1 MSDFFN
7 NFKDLI
13 TVLDIIFIFFIIVNL
28 ISGLRNGFVANLISF
43 SKWLIAFY
51 GVKILLPVLRPY
63 LDGLIES
70 ELITD
75 IILGT
80 VIFFLIL
87 FITLL
92 IIKGLKKTIKWSG
105 LGSID
110 TAFGFILG
118 ILKGYIYFISI
129 FSILNFVHSYEKWPD
144 YLNKGKSINIT
155 IWGNDLLLDILP
167 HRYEYIDKGTEKLNK
182 LK

>member
-1 MSDFFN
+1 VSDFFN

-13 TVLDIIFIFFIIVNL
+13 TILDIIFIFFIIVNL
-28 ISGLRNGFVANLISF
+28 ISGLRNGFVASLISF

-51 GVKILLPVLRPY
+51 GVKILLPILRPY

-75 IILGT
+75 IILST

-110 TAFGFILG
+110 TAFGFIFG
-118 ILKGYIYFISI
+118 ILKGYIYFVSI
-129 FSILNFVHSYEKWPD
+129 FSILSFVHPYEKWPD
-144 YLNKGKSINIT
+144 YLNNGKSVNII

>member
-7 NFKDLI
+7 NYKDLI
-13 TVLDIIFIFFIIVNL
+13 TILDIIFIFFIIVNL
-28 ISGLRNGFVANLISF
+28 ISGLKNGFVASLISF

-51 GVKILLPVLRPY
+51 GVKILLPILRPY

-75 IILGT
+75 IILGL

-110 TAFGFILG
+110 TAFGFIFG
-118 ILKGYIYFISI
+118 ILKGYIYFVSI
-129 FSILNFVHSYEKWPD
+129 FSILSFVHPYEKWPD
-144 YLNKGKSINIT
+144 YLNNGKSINIV

>member
-1 MSDFFN
+1 MN
-7 NFKDLI
+7 NVTGFLKENLFP
-13 TVLDIIFIFFIIVNL
+13 LDIIFIFFIIVNL

-51 GVKILLPVLRPY
+51 GVKILLPILRPY

-70 ELITD
+70 ELIAD
-75 IILGT
+75 IILGS

-87 FITLL
+87 FTTLL

-110 TAFGFILG
+110 TAFGFLFG
-118 ILKGYIYFISI
+118 IFKGYIYFVSI
-129 FSILNFVHSYEKWPD
+129 FSIF
-144 YLNKGKSINIT
+144 
-155 IWGNDLLLDILP
+155 
-167 HRYEYIDKGTEKLNK
+167 
-182 LK
+182 

>member
-1 MSDFFN
+1 VSDFFY

-13 TVLDIIFIFFIIVNL
+13 TILDIIFIFFIIVNL
-28 ISGLRNGFVANLISF
+28 ISGLRNGFVASLISF

-51 GVKILLPVLRPY
+51 GVKILLPILRPY

-75 IILGT
+75 IILGS

-110 TAFGFILG
+110 TAFGFIFG
-118 ILKGYIYFISI
+118 ILKGYIYFVSI
-129 FSILNFVHSYEKWPD
+129 FSILSFVHPYEKWPD
-144 YLNKGKSINIT
+144 YLNNGKSVNII

>member
-13 TVLDIIFIFFIIVNL
+13 TILDIIFIFFIIVNL
-28 ISGLRNGFVANLISF
+28 ISGLRNGLVASLISF

-51 GVKILLPVLRPY
+51 GVKILLPILRPY

-75 IILGT
+75 IILGS
-80 VIFFLIL
+80 VIFFLVL

-110 TAFGFILG
+110 TAFGFIFG
-118 ILKGYIYFISI
+118 ILKGYIYFVSI
-129 FSILNFVHSYEKWPD
+129 FSILSFVHPYEKWPN
-144 YLNKGKSINIT
+144 YLNNGKSVSII

-167 HRYEYIDKGTEKLNK
+167 HRYKYIDKGTEKLNK

>member
-7 NFKDLI
+7 NLKDLVTI
-13 TVLDIIFIFFIIVNL
+13 LDIIFIFFIIVNL
-28 ISGLRNGFVANLISF
+28 ISGVRNGFIASLISF

-51 GVKILLPVLRPY
+51 GVKILLPILRPY

-75 IILGT
+75 IILVS

-110 TAFGFILG
+110 TAFGFIFG
-118 ILKGYIYFISI
+118 ILKGYIYFVSI
-129 FSILNFVHSYEKWPD
+129 FSILSFVHPYEKWPN
-144 YLNKGKSINIT
+144 YLNNGKSINII

>member
-1 MSDFFN
+1 MSDFLN

-13 TVLDIIFIFFIIVNL
+13 TVLDIVFIFFIIVNL

-51 GVKILLPVLRPY
+51 GIKILLPILRPY
-63 LDGLIES
+63 LDGFIES

-75 IILGT
+75 IILGS

-110 TAFGFILG
+110 TAFGFIFG
-118 ILKGYIYFISI
+118 ILKGYIYFVSI
-129 FSILNFVHSYEKWPD
+129 FSILSFVHPYEKWPD
-144 YLNKGKSINIT
+144 YLNNGKSVNII

>member
-1 MSDFFN
+1 VSDFFN

-13 TVLDIIFIFFIIVNL
+13 TILDIIFIFFIIVNL
-28 ISGLRNGFVANLISF
+28 ISGLRNGFVASLISF

-51 GVKILLPVLRPY
+51 GVKILLPILRPY

-75 IILGT
+75 IILGS

-110 TAFGFILG
+110 TAFGFIFG
-118 ILKGYIYFISI
+118 ILKGYIYFVSI
-129 FSILNFVHSYEKWPD
+129 FSILSFVHPYEKWPD
-144 YLNKGKSINIT
+144 YLNNGKSVNII

-167 HRYEYIDKGTEKLNK
+167 HRYEYIDKGTEKLDK

>member
-13 TVLDIIFIFFIIVNL
+13 TILDIIFIFFIIVNL
-28 ISGLRNGFVANLISF
+28 ISGLRNGFVSSLLSF

-51 GVKILLPVLRPY
+51 GVKILLPILRPY

-75 IILGT
+75 IILGS

-110 TAFGFILG
+110 TAFGFIFG
-118 ILKGYIYFISI
+118 ILKGYVYFVSI
-129 FSILNFVHSYEKWPD
+129 FSILSFVHPYEKWPD
-144 YLNKGKSINIT
+144 YLNNGKSVNII

>member
-1 MSDFFN
+1 VSDFFN

-13 TVLDIIFIFFIIVNL
+13 TILDIIFIFFIIVNL
-28 ISGLRNGFVANLISF
+28 ISGLRNGFVASLISF

-51 GVKILLPVLRPY
+51 GVKILLPILRPY

-75 IILGT
+75 IILGS

-110 TAFGFILG
+110 TAFGFIFG
-118 ILKGYIYFISI
+118 ILKGYIYFVSI
-129 FSILNFVHSYEKWPD
+129 FSILSFVHPYEKWPD
-144 YLNKGKSINIT
+144 YLNNGKSVNII

-167 HRYEYIDKGTEKLNK
+167 HRYEYIGKGTEKLNK

>member
-1 MSDFFN
+1 MSDFLN

-13 TVLDIIFIFFIIVNL
+13 TILDIIFIFFIIVNL
-28 ISGLRNGFVANLISF
+28 ISGLRNGFVSSLLSF

-51 GVKILLPVLRPY
+51 GVKILLPILRPY

-75 IILGT
+75 IILGS

-110 TAFGFILG
+110 TAFGFIFG
-118 ILKGYIYFISI
+118 ILKGYIYFVSI
-129 FSILNFVHSYEKWPD
+129 FSILSFVHPFEKWPD
-144 YLNKGKSINIT
+144 YLNNGKSVNII

>member
-1 MSDFFN
+1 VSDFFN

-13 TVLDIIFIFFIIVNL
+13 TILDIIFIFFIIVNL

-51 GVKILLPVLRPY
+51 GVKILLPILRPY

-75 IILGT
+75 IILGS

-110 TAFGFILG
+110 TAFGFIFG
-118 ILKGYIYFISI
+118 ILKGYIYFVSI
-129 FSILNFVHSYEKWPD
+129 FSILSFIHPHEKWPD
-144 YLNKGKSINIT
+144 YLNNGKSVNII

>member
-13 TVLDIIFIFFIIVNL
+13 TVLDIIFIFFIMVNL

-43 SKWLIAFY
+43 SKWLISFY
-51 GVKILLPVLRPY
+51 GVKILLPILRPY

-75 IILGT
+75 IILGS

-110 TAFGFILG
+110 TAFGFIFG
-118 ILKGYIYFISI
+118 ILKGYIYFVSI
-129 FSILNFVHSYEKWPD
+129 FSILNFIHPYEKWPD
-144 YLNKGKSINIT
+144 YLNNGKSVNII

>member
-1 MSDFFN
+1 MN
-7 NFKDLI
+7 NVTGFLKENLFP
-13 TVLDIIFIFFIIVNL
+13 LDIIFIFFIIVNL

-51 GVKILLPVLRPY
+51 GVKILLPILRPY

-75 IILGT
+75 IILST

-144 YLNKGKSINIT
+144 YLNKGKSINII

-167 HRYEYIDKGTEKLNK
+167 YRYEYIDKGTEKLNK

>member
-1 MSDFFN
+1 MSDFFY

-13 TVLDIIFIFFIIVNL
+13 TILDIIFIFFIIVNL
-28 ISGLRNGFVANLISF
+28 ISGLRNGFVASLISF

-51 GVKILLPVLRPY
+51 GVKILLPILRPY

-75 IILGT
+75 IILGS

-110 TAFGFILG
+110 TVFGFIFG
-118 ILKGYIYFISI
+118 ILKGYIYFVSI
-129 FSILNFVHSYEKWPD
+129 FSILSFVHPYEKWPD
-144 YLNKGKSINIT
+144 YLNNGKSVNII

>member
-1 MSDFFN
+1 MNDII
-7 NFKDLI
+7 NFLKELI
-13 TVLDIIFIFFIIVNL
+13 TILDIIFIFFIIVNL
-28 ISGLRNGFVANLISF
+28 ISGLRNGFVSSLLSF

-51 GVKILLPVLRPY
+51 GVKILLPILRPY

-75 IILGT
+75 IILGL

-110 TAFGFILG
+110 TAFGFIFG
-118 ILKGYIYFISI
+118 ILKGYIYFVSI
-129 FSILNFVHSYEKWPD
+129 FSILSFVHPYEKWPD
-144 YLNKGKSINIT
+144 YLNNGKSVNII

>member
-1 MSDFFN
+1 VSDFFN

-13 TVLDIIFIFFIIVNL
+13 TILDIIFIFFIIVNL
-28 ISGLRNGFVANLISF
+28 ISGLRNGFVASLISF

-51 GVKILLPVLRPY
+51 GVKILLPILRPY

-75 IILGT
+75 IILGS

-110 TAFGFILG
+110 TAFGFIFG
-118 ILKGYIYFISI
+118 ILKGYIYFVSI
-129 FSILNFVHSYEKWPD
+129 FSILSFVHPYEKWPD
-144 YLNKGKSINIT
+144 YLNNGKSVNII